1 MKLDLTNFNV
11 VGFEVSEFLA
21 KDTQFSEDI
30 TTILSKLSTIEMEYM
45 TPYAEVTSA
54 DRSVIDKMLA
64 TIQNWRDALNKLY
77 ATAIKRVV
85 QSDFSIT
92 EGVAKSIDQPYLT
105 YNSTSDEVTINTIT
119 YSNDITI
126 GTIPKMEWENGNTV
140 VLENEWYGI
149 GTKRARCKI
158 DSSGHY
164 DEKIKGSVDLHRSNV
179 VEPVKAITK
188 FTVHMSN
195 YSTNQPYVTFD
206 HLTNKLII
214 NMNVLKDT
222 PHVNQIPVLNWIGDT
237 TSDTETV
244 ELQTDWVGLG
254 TYAINCI
261 ISPDSLGPI
270 ADSIEGTIILTYEP
284 GSSEAWSL
292 RYDWATYDALIVD
305 IKASLNQ
312 SLPQTTGPLVTYVE
326 AVNSSLANTI
336 NLESQLEKDYAI
348 ASADDLLIINH
359 LISKL
364 QNWKFI
370 LRNLT
375 DNLNTLYPYIRT
387 S

>member
-261 ISPDSLGPI
+261 ISSDSLGPI

-292 RYDWATYDALIVD
+292 RYDWDTYDALIVD

-312 SLPQTTGPLVTYVE
+312 DIPLTTNTYTTYVE
-326 AVNSSLANTI
+326 NMNASLSDIIA
-336 NLESQLEKDYAI
+336 LEASIEKDYAI
-348 ASADDLLIINH
+348 ASAQDIQVINH
-359 LISKL
+359 ILSTVK
-364 QNWKFI
+364 NWKFTI
-370 LRNLT
+370 KDSIT
-375 DNLNTLYPYIRT
+375 NLNTIFPTIKT
-387 S
+387 